1 MHKLA
6 LILIAGS
13 VLLGW
18 RAIALTDDDCLA
30 AWQRNPV
37 SESCKAYT
45 SAFEDPQNV
54 PMMVDREDG
63 QCTLKVAC
71 QNQYDGATPNKV
83 RLIDKAMLV
92 QLRNCDGE
100 LQIDPC

>member
-6 LILIAGS
+6 LILITGS

-18 RAIALTDDDCLA
+18 RAMTLIDDDCLA

-37 SESCKAYT
+37 SKSCKAYT

-54 PMMVDREDG
+54 PMMVDLENG
-63 QCTLKVAC
+63 QCSLKVAC
-71 QNQYDGATPNKV
+71 KNQYGGATPNPV
-83 RLIDKAMLV
+83 RVIDKAMLV

-100 LQIDPC
+100 VKVGPC